1 MPGEYAKSSDSRIF
15 TGLIPTKAGD
25 VVSYTLGKVSM
36 HKLVHAHPDLQK
48 VVNTAI
54 ELTDVDFSVVETV
67 RTPEQ
72 QALNVKNKVSW
83 TMDSDHIPNALGEVK
98 AVDIYP
104 WVNGRTSHEPEH
116 YKRVA
121 RAMFRSAQHHE
132 VKIKW
137 GGFWK
142 GDNEDQPHW
151 AML

>member
-1 MPGEYAKSSDSRIF
+1 MSGDYDKTSDSRIF
-15 TGLIPTKAGD
+15 TGLIPAKVVE
-25 VVSYTLGKVSM
+25 VVSYTLGKVSAE
-36 HKLVHAHPDLQK
+36 KLADAHHDLQK

-54 ELTDVDFSVVETV
+54 ELTDIDFSVIETI
-67 RTPEQ
+67 RTEEQ

-83 TMDSDHIPNALGEVK
+83 TMDSDHLPNRLGEVK

-121 RAMFRSAQHHE
+121 RAMFRSAMHHK
-132 VKIKW
+132 VQIKW